1 MSSNTE
7 QFKQGQEVKIIRGP
21 HKNRTAKFSRMMPGF
36 LNMAYVRYYNQALE
50 REESIPIAVSQLEP
64 V

>member
-1 MSSNTE
+1 MT

-21 HKNRTAKFSRMMPGF
+21 YKNRTAKFSRMMEGF
-36 LNMAYVRYYNQALE
+36 VNMAYVKYYNQALE
-50 REESIPIAVSQLEP
+50 REESIPIAISQLEA